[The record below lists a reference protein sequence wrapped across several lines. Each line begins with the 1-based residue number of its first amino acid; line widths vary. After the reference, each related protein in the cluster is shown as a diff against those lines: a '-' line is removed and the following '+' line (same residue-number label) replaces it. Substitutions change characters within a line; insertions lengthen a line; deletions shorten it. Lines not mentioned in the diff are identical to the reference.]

1 MHTCGRRICAFV
13 RPILPRQQTSLLIL
27 AAVTG
32 LAGAFSGLLFRS
44 AFTLIQRQING
55 SGAGM
60 VAMAE
65 ALPWWGRLFLPMVG
79 GILGGAL
86 LTFGLRWA
94 PRRAADDYL
103 EAITV
108 GDGVLSVRQTL
119 VKSLSSLCSIGTGA
133 SIGREGPMVQLAAMA
148 GSALGR
154 VFGLS
159 RPNMRLLVACGAT
172 AGITAAYN
180 APIAG
185 VIFIAEIA
193 VGALSKST
201 LGPLIVASAIS
212 NIVTRWFLGL
222 APVYKMPAFTMIT
235 GWEVFAYA
243 GLGVVCGFAAPVFR
257 WVLDITRA
265 GFTRLSRHLIVNMAV
280 GGLGV
285 GLISVWQP
293 NVWGNGYSVVNSILH
308 EPWTWH
314 ALALALVLKV
324 LATAL
329 CAGSGTVGGVFTP
342 TLFVGATLGAIY
354 GHVLVGVSPLSD
366 TVISGYVMVG
376 MGAFLAS
383 ITYAPLMCILIVF
396 ELTLSYEVILPLML
410 ACVIG
415 HYIAQWIKPHSIYAK
430 RDEPRP
436 AATASNKPPVQ
447 QPTAGKP
454 VPDAKVEA

>member
-1 MHTCGRRICAFV
+1 MLTRKLHIHSFV
-13 RPILPRQQTSLLIL
+13 RETLSQGQHLAFLLL

-32 LAGAFSGLLFRS
+32 LAGAISGLLFRS
-44 AFTLIQRQING
+44 AFTFIQHEIDDG
-55 SGAGM
+55 STGM
-60 VAMAE
+60 VAIAD
-65 ALPWWGRLFLPMVG
+65 ALPWWGRLFLPMAG
-79 GILGGAL
+79 GILGGAF

-94 PRRAADDYL
+94 PRRVADDYL

-108 GDGVLSVRQTL
+108 GDGVLSIRQTFI
-119 VKSLSSLCSIGTGA
+119 KSLSSLCSIGTGA

-154 VFGLS
+154 VFKLS
-159 RPNMRLLVACGAT
+159 RTQMRLLVACGAT

-185 VIFIAEIA
+185 VIFVVEIA
-193 VGALSKST
+193 MGTLSKAT
-201 LGPLIVASAIS
+201 LGPLIVASVIS
-212 NIVTRWFLGL
+212 NIVTRQFFGL
-222 APVYKMPAFTMIT
+222 SAVYKMPDFTMIT

-243 GLGVVCGFAAPVFR
+243 GLGFVCGFAAPAFR
-257 WVLDITRA
+257 GILDMVRD
-265 GFTRLSRHLIVNMAV
+265 GFGRLSNNLIFNMAL

-285 GLISVWQP
+285 GAISVWEP

-308 EPWTWH
+308 DPWTWH
-314 ALALALVLKV
+314 ALLLTLVLKV
-324 LATAL
+324 IATAL

-354 GHVLVGVSPLSD
+354 GHLLVGVSPLSD

-383 ITYAPLMCILIVF
+383 VTYAPLMCILMIF

-415 HYIAQWIKPHSIYAK
+415 HYIAQWIRPHSIYTQ
-430 RDEPRP
+430 RDEPLPKHPALRP
-436 AATASNKPPVQ
+436 LCKTLARMT
-447 QPTAGKP
+447 GR
-454 VPDAKVEA
+454 